1 MNKLIYVGLAA
12 VVLVAPARAADL
24 PAKAPPVVLP
34 FNWNGFYV
42 GGHFGGGQ
50 INDTVTFAGTLN
62 SINFPAGTV
71 AKENAGGLLGGVQAG
86 YNWQLPSNFFLG
98 VEGDF
103 SFADFTT
110 APTLNAIVS
119 SIDPNVISHP
129 DPKVTD
135 LATITGRFGYAFDI
149 ASLRQ
154 GRLGL
159 GEDHRQRIHDR
170 RHRSN
175 DPDSNP

>member
-50 INDTVTFAGTLN
+50 LNDTVTFVGTLN
-62 SINFPAGTV
+62 STNFPAGTV

-86 YNWQLPSNFFLG
+86 YN
-98 VEGDF
+98 
-103 SFADFTT
+103 
-110 APTLNAIVS
+110 
-119 SIDPNVISHP
+119 
-129 DPKVTD
+129 
-135 LATITGRFGYAFDI
+135 
-149 ASLRQ
+149 
-154 GRLGL
+154 
-159 GEDHRQRIHDR
+159 
-170 RHRSN
+170 
-175 DPDSNP
+175 